1 MPSLWFKAYGAYQGK
16 RGGQGENHGQAKHI
30 AKPKKLLIK
39 NSFIFKICATYLKIS
54 RAKGANI
61 GKLILFAKH
70 AIENIF
76 YVGTKTKHQKFPF
89 IVFFA

>member
-1 MPSLWFKAYGAYQGK
+1 MPFFVDFLPFF
-16 RGGQGENHGQAKHI
+16 
-30 AKPKKLLIK
+30 LLLGR
-39 NSFIFKICATYLKIS
+39 SGVLLGTLLATYLKIS

-76 YVGTKTKHQKFPF
+76 YVGKKTKHQKFPF
-89 IVFFA
+89 IVFFGKLWDKKRT